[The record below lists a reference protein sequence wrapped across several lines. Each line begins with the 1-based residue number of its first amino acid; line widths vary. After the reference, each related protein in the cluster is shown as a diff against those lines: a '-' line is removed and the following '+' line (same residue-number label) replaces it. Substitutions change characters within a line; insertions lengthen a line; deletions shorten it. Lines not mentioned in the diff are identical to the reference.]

1 MKKISGAL
9 AVVVLSFILLTAGA
23 RAGEA
28 ATNCTATL
36 TGSSTDLTLT
46 IPALSF
52 SGSLYSASLKY
63 HYSTDSHIWFY
74 VLNAA
79 GATQDCANPA
89 TLSLNASN
97 AYILHIPILLY
108 QNISYKVDLE
118 YVPYT
123 DGLVWFKVISA
134 VQN

>member
-1 MKKISGAL
+1 MKSIYGAL
-9 AVVVLSFILLTAGA
+9 TVVVLSCILLTAGA

-28 ATNCTATL
+28 VTNCTATL
-36 TGSSTDLTLT
+36 NNDLILT
-46 IPALSF
+46 VPALSF

-63 HYSTDSHIWFY
+63 NYSTDDHIWFY

-97 AYILHIPILLY
+97 AYILHIPIVFF
-108 QNISYKVDLE
+108 QGISYTADLE

-123 DGLVWFKVISA
+123 DGLVWFKAISA
-134 VQN
+134 AQN